1 MTEYEKMLAGV
12 WYYPGEEELAALHQ
26 RAVALC
32 YAANHLPP
40 ERAYSKKDPLIAAMK
55 EWVDREYEDG
65 RQSVLSTQELVHKIT
80 ELTHGELKWPGRNL
94 Q

>member
-1 MTEYEKMLAGV
+1 
-12 WYYPGEEELAALHQ
+12 
-26 RAVALC
+26 
-32 YAANHLPP
+32 
-40 ERAYSKKDPLIAAMK
+40 MK

-94 Q
+94 V